1 MCQLAPFTT
10 PAQNMLRKRG
20 LRPGSRRRV
29 SGSAIGPARRAVGPL
44 QPRPG
49 FLAPGVRANLT
60 RQCGRSNLSAQ
71 TNNFVRMGARA
82 LDIIDDPA
90 RARTALQP
98 IRLRLLHLLER
109 PQSARVDR
117 SYVRTATSYAIAP
130 KTLGGVAVDSRTVA
144 DAFSSTYLSA
154 VAGRALND
162 LAALGRA
169 AAARGKRVP
178 TLTLETDVRFATPAD
193 QRRFAD
199 ELSVAFATLAARY
212 HQPDAPQ
219 GRTFRVF
226 ACGYPAVASRPA
238 SPEQS
243 RGAESEGGPEAGMET
258 T

>member
-1 MCQLAPFTT
+1 M
-10 PAQNMLRKRG
+10 R
-20 LRPGSRRRV
+20 
-29 SGSAIGPARRAVGPL
+29 ARL
-44 QPRPG
+44 
-49 FLAPGVRANLT
+49 
-60 RQCGRSNLSAQ
+60 
-71 TNNFVRMGARA
+71 

-109 PQSARVDR
+109 PQSAPQLAKAIGMPRQRVLYHLRTLEAQRLVEAHEHGSVGRRIDR

-130 KTLGGVAVDSRTVA
+130 KTLGGVAVDSRAVA
-144 DAFSSTYLSA
+144 DAFSSAYLSA
-154 VAGRALND
+154 VASQALND

-199 ELSVAFATLAARY
+199 ELTAGLATLAAKY
-212 HQPDAPQ
+212 HHPDAPQ

-226 ACGYPAVASRPA
+226 ACGYPAVPSSSTEP
-238 SPEQS
+238 
-243 RGAESEGGPEAGMET
+243 EGGREADMEAT
-258 T
+258 

>member
-1 MCQLAPFTT
+1 M
-10 PAQNMLRKRG
+10 
-20 LRPGSRRRV
+20 S
-29 SGSAIGPARRAVGPL
+29 
-44 QPRPG
+44 
-49 FLAPGVRANLT
+49 
-60 RQCGRSNLSAQ
+60 
-71 TNNFVRMGARA
+71 ARA
-82 LDIIDDPA
+82 FDIIDDPA
-90 RARTALQP
+90 RARAALQP
-98 IRLRLLHLLER
+98 TRLRLLHLLER
-109 PQSARVDR
+109 PQSAPQLAKQMGMPRQRVMYHLRKLESQQLVEAHEHGSVGRRIDR

-144 DAFSSTYLSA
+144 DAFSSAYLSA

-199 ELSVAFATLAARY
+199 ELTSVLGALAAKY

-226 ACGYPAVASRPA
+226 ACGYPAVPSRPA
-238 SPEQS
+238 TPN
-243 RGAESEGGPEAGMET
+243 ADMET

>member
-1 MCQLAPFTT
+1 
-10 PAQNMLRKRG
+10 
-20 LRPGSRRRV
+20 
-29 SGSAIGPARRAVGPL
+29 
-44 QPRPG
+44 
-49 FLAPGVRANLT
+49 
-60 RQCGRSNLSAQ
+60 
-71 TNNFVRMGARA
+71 MGARH

-90 RARTALQP
+90 RARAALQP

-109 PQSARVDR
+109 PQSAPQLAKAMEMPRQRVLYHLRMLEAQRLVEAQEHGSVGRRIDR

-130 KTLGGVAVDSRTVA
+130 RTLGGVAVDSRTVA
-144 DAFSSTYLSA
+144 DAFSSAYLSA

-199 ELSVAFATLAARY
+199 ELATAFSTLAAKY
-212 HQPDAPQ
+212 HDPDAPQ

-226 ACGYPAVASRPA
+226 ACGYPAVPTGPA
-238 SPEQS
+238 ETEDPLKP
-243 RGAESEGGPEAGMET
+243 AADMET
-258 T
+258 P

>member
-1 MCQLAPFTT
+1 MSVL
-10 PAQNMLRKRG
+10 
-20 LRPGSRRRV
+20 
-29 SGSAIGPARRAVGPL
+29 
-44 QPRPG
+44 
-49 FLAPGVRANLT
+49 
-60 RQCGRSNLSAQ
+60 
-71 TNNFVRMGARA
+71 GARH

-98 IRLRLLHLLER
+98 VRLQLLHLLER
-109 PQSARVDR
+109 PQSAPHLAKAIGMPRQRVLYHLRMLEAQRLVEAQEHGNVGRRIDR

-130 KTLGGVAVDSRTVA
+130 KTLGGVAVDARTVA
-144 DAFSSTYLSA
+144 DAFSATYLSA
-154 VAGRALND
+154 VAARALND

-199 ELSVAFATLAARY
+199 ELTTALTALAAKY

-226 ACGYPAVASRPA
+226 ACGYPAVP
-238 SPEQS
+238 SPSPSLEPS
-243 RGAESEGGPEAGMET
+243 RGAEPEGGREPNMEAT
-258 T
+258 

>member
-1 MCQLAPFTT
+1 
-10 PAQNMLRKRG
+10 
-20 LRPGSRRRV
+20 
-29 SGSAIGPARRAVGPL
+29 
-44 QPRPG
+44 
-49 FLAPGVRANLT
+49 
-60 RQCGRSNLSAQ
+60 
-71 TNNFVRMGARA
+71 MGARS

-109 PQSARVDR
+109 PQSAPQLAKAIGMPRQRVLYHLRTLEAQQLVEAQEHGRVGRRVDR

-130 KTLGGVAVDSRTVA
+130 KTLGGVAIDPRTVA

-199 ELSVAFATLAARY
+199 ELTAALTTLAAKY
-212 HQPDAPQ
+212 HQPDAAQ

-226 ACGYPAVASRPA
+226 ACGYPAVPS
-238 SPEQS
+238 SSLEPE
-243 RGAESEGGPEAGMET
+243 RGRQAGMET